1 MESLTLHARDGQ
13 RLAARLFLPES
24 LPGSGEVCR
33 VVVIATAL
41 GVPQMFYWDHAR
53 WLTQHGL
60 AVYTFDFRGMGL
72 SAPGSLKGYQADLL
86 DWAQR
91 DAPAVL
97 DEAAR
102 RFPGVPVSWF
112 GHSMGGI
119 LFGAIPPHPS
129 VDRVVTLGSGH
140 GHRHWLAKPLR
151 YYVGLLW
158 HVVMPLSIA
167 RHGYF
172 AGRRLNAV
180 GDLPAGVALQWRR
193 WAMHRDF
200 VVSHSVAIRQAYAA
214 VTVPMTVVMLTDD
227 ELATNDGVRRH
238 HSHYTHAPQTHVR
251 LRPREHG
258 VNRIGHFDFFRAD
271 RARAVWPL
279 ALGWLCPESHKV
291 PT

>member
-1 MESLTLHARDGQ
+1 METLTLHARDGQ
-13 RLAARLFLPES
+13 RLAARLFLPA
-24 LPGSGEVCR
+24 SGEVRR

-72 SAPGSLKGYQADLL
+72 SAPRSLKGFQADLL

-97 DEAAR
+97 DEAAH
-102 RFPGVPVSWF
+102 RFPGVPVTWF

-119 LFGAIPPHPS
+119 LFGAIPQHPA

-158 HVVMPLSIA
+158 HVAMPLSIA

-172 AGRRLNAV
+172 AGRRINAV

-200 VVSHSVAIRQAYAA
+200 VVSHSPAVRQAYAA

-227 ELATNDGVRRH
+227 ELATNDGVRSLH
-238 HSHYTHAPQTHVR
+238 KHYTHAQQTHVR
-251 LRPREHG
+251 LRPRDHG
-258 VNRIGHFDFFRAD
+258 VHRVGHFNFFRA
-271 RARAVWPL
+271 ASGQALWPQ
-279 ALGWLCPESHKV
+279 ALGWLSGE
-291 PT
+291 TT